1 MRLNAERIV
10 SIATLI
16 AAGGVLVTAPRF
28 ATAFQMVE
36 PGLQI
41 GPARLDTALVTGP
54 VFGVLYSA
62 SAFLGMQTSAMRM
75 RLPANQRGR
84 RWWLPAACAGIQIAV
99 GLAILVPMFASS
111 VLGEPL
117 SLLLPRWGVVAWSTL
132 VAIAA
137 DLVPLTA
144 AASAAVLLPRQE
156 TSIHEQAHEREENAS
171 KQTSTARQQAKAKYV
186 CSICGWV
193 ADGANDQQAKKRLA
207 GHMSTHAR
215 SKSKQRAPETAE

>member
-1 MRLNAERIV
+1 MRLGAERIV
-10 SIATLI
+10 SISTII

-36 PGLQI
+36 PGLRI
-41 GPARLDTALVTGP
+41 GSAHLDTALATGP
-54 VFGVLYSA
+54 AFGVLYSA
-62 SAFLGMQTSAMRM
+62 SAFLGMQTSAMRL

-84 RWWLPAACAGIQIAV
+84 WWWLPAACAGLQITV

-117 SLLLPRWGVVAWSTL
+117 PVLLPRWGVVVWSTL

-137 DLVPLTA
+137 DLVLLTA
-144 AASAAVLLPRQE
+144 AASAGILLPKQD
-156 TSIHEQAHEREENAS
+156 TSIREHQQEQTVSTE
-171 KQTSTARQQAKAKYV
+171 KQNRPERQQSGARYV
-186 CSICGWV
+186 CSICGWI
-193 ADGANDQQAKKRLA
+193 ADGADDQQAKKRLA

-215 SKSKQRAPETAE
+215 KSRTTGTAK